1 MNIKQMAKKN
11 FQYLFYFYG
20 YLRYRI
26 FVAFSLSFL
35 KGVLDG
41 FGLIMFIPLLKITDS
56 NQSSSTGDE
65 LGNLSFLPKF
75 LEGLGLTLNI
85 QTVLIII
92 LLFFVLKGIVVFI
105 EGYTRV
111 VFQQLFMREI
121 RITNIDLLNSYNY
134 SSFVK
139 ADSGKI
145 QNTFSGEVERVNLGY
160 TRYFKT
166 IEYGVLVLVYLVLAF
181 SANAKFAIVVLV
193 LGGISNFLFK
203 WLFKKTKKLS
213 LKFTLAT
220 HAFQGLLI
228 QQVSSYKYL
237 KASGLNRFYG
247 EKLKANISEIEDV
260 QKDLGIVSS
269 LLTALR
275 EPISILAV
283 VVAIMV
289 QVTYFDSNISLIVLS
304 LLFLYRALTY
314 LMALQEQWNLF
325 LSVTGSLDNV
335 QSFSLE
341 LKENREQNG
350 NIEFE
355 GFNEKISLKNIT
367 FSYDDNLVIEN
378 LNLDIKKNETVA
390 LIGESG
396 SGKTT
401 LMNIL
406 AGLFIP
412 SQGDVLIDGRDI
424 FSLNLYSLRK
434 KIGYISQEAP
444 IFNDTVFNNVTFW
457 AEKTSENLE
466 KFKEAIKKA
475 SVYDFVYSL
484 PKKEDEFLGNNGI
497 NISGGQKQRLAIAR
511 ELFKDVELLFM
522 DEATSALDGETEAAI
537 KSNIDKLRGQY
548 TIIIIAHRLA
558 TIKNADKIVLLK
570 NGNIGVIGSFQ
581 ELLKSSSDFRQMTE
595 LQGMSVKTP

>member
-1 MNIKQMAKKN
+1 MAKKN

>member
-1 MNIKQMAKKN
+1 MLAKN
-11 FQYLFYFYG
+11 FQYFFYFYG

-26 FVAFSLSFL
+26 FVAFTLSFL

-41 FGLIMFIPLLKITDS
+41 FGLAMFIPLLQISETT
-56 NQSSSTGDE
+56 QSGSSGED
-65 LGNLSFLPKF
+65 LGNLSFLPAF

-85 QTVLIII
+85 QTILIII
-92 LLFFVLKGIVVFI
+92 LIFFVLKGIVVFI

-121 RITNIDLLNSYNY
+121 RITNIDLLNSFNY

-160 TRYFKT
+160 TRFFKT

-181 SANAKFAIVVLV
+181 SANPEFAIIVLF
-193 LGGISNFLFK
+193 LGGMTNFLFK

-213 LKFTLAT
+213 QIFTLIT
-220 HAFQGLLI
+220 HGFQGLLI
-228 QQVSSYKYL
+228 QHVSNYKYL
-237 KASGLNRFYG
+237 KASGLNLFYG
-247 EKLKANISEIEDV
+247 KKLKENISEIEEV
-260 QKDLGIVSS
+260 QKDLGIVGS
-269 LLTALR
+269 LLNALR
-275 EPISILAV
+275 EPISIVAV
-283 VVAIMV
+283 VIAILI
-289 QVTYFDSNISLIVLS
+289 QVKYFDSKISLIILS
-304 LLFLYRALTY
+304 LLFLYRALTF
-314 LMALQEQWNLF
+314 LMALQEHWNLF
-325 LSVTGSLDNV
+325 LSVSGSLENV
-335 QSFSLE
+335 KSFTRE
-341 LKENREQNG
+341 LSNDREKNG
-350 NIEFE
+350 TIEFE
-355 GFNEKISLKNIT
+355 GFHDKISMKNIT
-367 FSYDDNLVIEN
+367 FKYDENVVIEN
-378 LNLDIKKNETVA
+378 LSLEINKNETVA
-390 LIGESG
+390 FIGESG

-412 SQGDVLIDGRDI
+412 AHGEVLIDGEDL
-424 FSLNLYSLRK
+424 FSLDLYSFRK

-444 IFNDTVFNNVTFW
+444 MFNDTIFNNVTFW
-457 AEKTSENLE
+457 AEKTSLNID

-511 ELFKDVELLFM
+511 ELFKDVEFLFM
-522 DEATSALDGETEAAI
+522 DEATSALDGETEATI
-537 KSNIDKLRGQY
+537 QSNVEKLKGKY

-558 TIKNADKIVLLK
+558 TIKNADKIVILK
-570 NGNIGVIGSFQ
+570 NGNIGAIGSFQ
-581 ELLKSSSDFRQMTE
+581 ELIESSNEFRLMTE
-595 LQGMSVKTP
+595 FQGMSVKNF